1 MLKTLNLVGILITK
15 GDVTDIFAIYG
26 RSLNV
31 VLTEKFWTV
40 NFRLSMTSPIVLL
53 FLSNLNVIVSE
64 FYDLDVRTVKKIEIK
79 PRRIQDFFFVSGTW
93 NLTKVQRYNLRLFFY
108 Y

>member
-79 PRRIQDFFFVSGTW
+79 PRRVQNYVSFFGSGEWTL
-93 NLTKVQRYNLRLFFY
+93 NQV
-108 Y
+108 